1 MEIEKAD
8 SNSIYEKIGGYLPLQ
23 KGDTQKKLIKKLQ
36 VSKKKQIFENARFKQ
51 WFKLVVSLIL

>member
-23 KGDTQKKLIKKLQ
+23 KGDTQK
-36 VSKKKQIFENARFKQ
+36 N
-51 WFKLVVSLIL
+51 

>member
-36 VSKKKQIFENARFKQ
+36 VSKKKAD
-51 WFKLVVSLIL
+51 L